1 MGLEYTPINNVQLI
15 ATKYIQT
22 KFLCS
27 AACNQES
34 SCRIFDYDLI
44 SKRCR
49 LFEGDSTTGSINLS
63 SSPTSIVGVVSIS
76 SSIYSSINNQLCQ
89 AYTTN
94 ALTMPFDITVA
105 GGCNGSSSTNQ
116 TLLINQAGILLGSN
130 NTLYVGDNSDKL
142 YSFYINNRTGH
153 ALRSYSS

>member
-89 AYTTN
+89 ACKGNRYEVCSAETN
-94 ALTMPFDITVA
+94 LCQYPVHTYW
-105 GGCNGSSSTNQ
+105 NGS
-116 TLLINQAGILLGSN
+116 LC
-130 NTLYVGDNSDKL
+130 
-142 YSFYINNRTGH
+142 
-153 ALRSYSS
+153 ALQLFENGTCE